1 MSLEGL
7 GLERRAIFRN
17 ILKPFKIRRLGSVP
31 KVDTISS
38 ERPRRYSISDGRT
51 ESSPGADLKS
61 DAKHD
66 FTVGEMVVSPRHG
79 VGVVV
84 DRSSRPLNGVD
95 LEYLTISVE
104 RRGLRLLVPVDGTPP
119 ARLRAVSSHMEMTAA
134 LTALGADPEP
144 LPENWRARQREAV
157 QRLSVG
163 SSLATAELIRDMA
176 YCGRDRRLAA
186 TDRELYESAR
196 EVFEEE
202 LQATLEIGPRQAMKQ
217 VRECLRRPGTIAG
230 TN

>member
-1 MSLEGL
+1 VSLEGL

-38 ERPRRYSISDGRT
+38 ERPRRQSISDERS
-51 ESSPGADLKS
+51 ESRPGAYS
-61 DAKHD
+61 ESEAKHD
-66 FTVGEMVVSPRHG
+66 FAVGEKVVSPRHG

-84 DRSSRPLNGVD
+84 DRSARPLNGVE

-104 RRGLRLLVPVDGTPP
+104 RRGLRLLVPVDGAPP
-119 ARLRAVSSHMEMTAA
+119 ARLRAVSSRSEMTAA
-134 LTALGADPEP
+134 LTALGADPEL
-144 LPENWRARQREAV
+144 LPENWRTRQREAV

-163 SSLATAELIRDMA
+163 SSLATAELIRDIA

-217 VRECLRRPGTIAG
+217 VRECLRRPSTTAG
-230 TN
+230 PN

>member
-1 MSLEGL
+1 M
-7 GLERRAIFRN
+7 
-17 ILKPFKIRRLGSVP
+17 
-31 KVDTISS
+31 DTISS
-38 ERPRRYSISDGRT
+38 ERPRRHPISDERS
-51 ESSPGADLKS
+51 ESRPGAYS
-61 DAKHD
+61 ESEAKHD
-66 FTVGEMVVSPRHG
+66 FAVGEKVVSPRHG

-84 DRSSRPLNGVD
+84 DRSTRPLNGVE

-119 ARLRAVSSHMEMTAA
+119 ARLRAVSSRSEMTAA
-134 LTALGADPEP
+134 LTALGADPEL
-144 LPENWRARQREAV
+144 LPENWRTRQREAV

-163 SSLATAELIRDMA
+163 SSLATAELIRDIA

-217 VRECLRRPGTIAG
+217 VRECLRRPSATAG
-230 TN
+230 PN